1 MHTAIKWITGIV
13 EDTKLKND
21 DLITLAWKDHI
32 LKYVDK
38 TDPNKHYY
46 LDNIPKF
53 PFSPDKCKG
62 YKERLKMH
70 KSYFFKN
77 YNDLK

>member
-38 TDPNKHYY
+38 TDLDKHYY
-46 LDNIPKF
+46 LNSIGKLPLSLDIPIVKF
-53 PFSPDKCKG
+53 S
-62 YKERLKMH
+62 ERLYSKPYE
-70 KSYFFKN
+70 KSSFASS
-77 YNDLK
+77 